1 MKWSYYSFRS
11 LEITVL
17 TYQQCQYSVFFEG
30 QDKNVDKIEALR
42 AEIME
47 VLKHEPFMGERIP
60 VR

>member
-1 MKWSYYSFRS
+1 MPIF
-11 LEITVL
+11 
-17 TYQQCQYSVFFEG
+17 CFFEG